1 MLRTT
6 YRAAARQARSRP
18 VRAVQAFARCSFS
31 TTKHPLLP
39 AVTPDPLMPT
49 LLPADTF
56 QLLPETDKPQGE
68 DLLFAEEVRGVK
80 EWWASDRYKGIRRPY
95 TAEDVVS
102 KRGSLQQAY
111 PSSLMA
117 RKLFN
122 LFKEREAQGLP
133 VHTSESSLKYMDAQL
148 VG

>member
-1 MLRTT
+1 MLRPVC
-6 YRAAARQARSRP
+6 RIAARYTRARSTH
-18 VRAVQAFARCSFS
+18 VKQALVRCSFS
-31 TTKHPLLP
+31 TTRHPLLP

-56 QLLPETDKPQGE
+56 QLLPENDKPQGE
-68 DLLFAEEVRGVK
+68 DLLYAEEIRAVK
-80 EWWASDRYKGIRRPY
+80 EWWASDRYKGIQRPY
-95 TAEDVVS
+95 TPEDVVS

-133 VHTSESSLKYMDAQL
+133 VHTSGSIDIICDFTS
-148 VG
+148 